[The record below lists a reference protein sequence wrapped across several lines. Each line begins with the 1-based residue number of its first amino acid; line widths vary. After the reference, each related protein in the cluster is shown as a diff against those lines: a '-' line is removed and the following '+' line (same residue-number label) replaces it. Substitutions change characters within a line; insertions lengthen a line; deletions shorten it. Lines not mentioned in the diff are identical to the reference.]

1 MPVFEFQSSI
11 CLLDPQV
18 TSWCLL
24 RKKLLLCIVICAEI
38 VFYILLVFC
47 SSLLLTWVQQ
57 TRMAEKMMNEADL
70 EKDVGQNLM
79 QLLGGQAKR
88 RRSSAS
94 SLASDESMLSNR
106 YCFTPA
112 SLSAE

>member
-1 MPVFEFQSSI
+1 MDREHGMLHSMQSFLAMNKNR
-11 CLLDPQV
+11 CQKV
-18 TSWCLL
+18 TV
-24 RKKLLLCIVICAEI
+24 IVA
-38 VFYILLVFC
+38 
-47 SSLLLTWVQQ
+47 WMQQ
-57 TRMAEKMMNEADL
+57 TRMAEKIMNEADL

-106 YCFTPA
+106 YCLGA
-112 SLSAE
+112 SAVASASQVAKTKK

>member
-1 MPVFEFQSSI
+1 MVH
-11 CLLDPQV
+11 
-18 TSWCLL
+18 
-24 RKKLLLCIVICAEI
+24 
-38 VFYILLVFC
+38 
-47 SSLLLTWVQQ
+47 TWVQQ
-57 TRMAEKMMNEADL
+57 MRMAEKMMNEADL

-106 YCFTPA
+106 YCLACGANLQRHRSNIHKQQFLRQHHSCSNDFHQVP
-112 SLSAE
+112 